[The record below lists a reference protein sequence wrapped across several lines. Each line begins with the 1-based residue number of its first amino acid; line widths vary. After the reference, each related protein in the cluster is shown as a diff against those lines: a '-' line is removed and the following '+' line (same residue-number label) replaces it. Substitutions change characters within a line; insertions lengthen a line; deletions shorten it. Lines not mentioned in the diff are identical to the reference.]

1 MVAGV
6 ADTHTVLWYL
16 FDDERLSAAAGEFI
30 EQAAAAG
37 NRIGVSSISLAK
49 IIYLIEK
56 NRVAANVYADV
67 KAALADPEHVFEE
80 SVLTGEV
87 VDVMRQVSRVEVPD
101 MPDRIVAATAVYFGV
116 PVISRDSC
124 IHASN
129 VQTVW

>member
-37 NRIGVSSISLAK
+37 NRIGVSSISLAE